1 MIFQCPHC
9 SFQNDS
15 LMTYL
20 AEVSVKDPKAN
31 GLKKKIATD
40 QFITIT
46 YMMMDAIA
54 PVTVLSQFFQTEN
67 VDVAVVRV
75 KLDLCLSHLEN
86 IKDMKSQYLVKLKED
101 LTDDKYKGDH
111 HVTSTGFNLQNLV
124 IEFVDSLTYNIKSRF
139 PDNDLLANLSV
150 LAMRPLSFPSTKQ
163 LDEYGQKEIKSL

>member
-46 YMMMDAIA
+46 YMMMDVIA

-75 KLDLCLSHLEN
+75 KN
-86 IKDMKSQYLVKLKED
+86 
-101 LTDDKYKGDH
+101 
-111 HVTSTGFNLQNLV
+111 
-124 IEFVDSLTYNIKSRF
+124 
-139 PDNDLLANLSV
+139 
-150 LAMRPLSFPSTKQ
+150 
-163 LDEYGQKEIKSL
+163 